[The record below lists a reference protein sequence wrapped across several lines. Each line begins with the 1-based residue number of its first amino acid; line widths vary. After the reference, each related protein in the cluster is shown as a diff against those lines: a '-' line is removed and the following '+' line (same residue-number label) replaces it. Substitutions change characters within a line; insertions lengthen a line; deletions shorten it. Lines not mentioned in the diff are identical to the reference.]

1 MNIRKHINTL
11 LSATLLSI
19 AIYGCNDKWD
29 EHVAVTDEIVND
41 NLFEQL
47 SENNELT
54 EFNKLLVKTGYDKVI
69 AASKTY
75 TVFAPNNDVVAT
87 LSPSLIN
94 DTTQLKIFVANHI
107 AISAYR
113 TDMAADSV
121 KLKMLSG
128 KNLVF
133 LQNEIDEIQITTAN
147 KFAANGIYHIINGA
161 LTPRSSIWEYL
172 RSNNTAYRQAAFIT
186 ALDTINI
193 YPNGQ
198 TNTGNVLFDN
208 EFTRETYNIRNEE
221 VKYTMFLMQ
230 DAALTTEVNKLLPYF
245 LRPSIDTNTNIATQ
259 YAIRDLVFPGELK
272 ASNLPDTLISKFGV
286 KVPVNRNNIVET
298 IKTSNGLIH
307 IVRNMNVELRHRLVT
322 TKIEGENPRQFIP
335 GDRRGNTYFRNKR
348 DPQGILFNDLMV
360 QNHGVSLFE
369 VGYNT
374 PILYSTTY
382 RVFWRAIN
390 DIQTNVF
397 QQRLRV
403 GGVRN
408 AAGLVVN
415 TITTF
420 PYINVNVNDYT
431 EVYLGD
437 FTLTSAGNIPL
448 ALIGATVTTNGNN
461 TLTLDYLKLVPT
473 IK

>member
-1 MNIRKHINTL
+1 MNIRKHINTILSAAL
-11 LSATLLSI
+11 LSL

-47 SENNELT
+47 SANNEVS
-54 EFNKLLVKTGYDKVI
+54 EFNKLLVKTGYDKI
-69 AASKTY
+69 ISASKTY
-75 TVFAPNNDVVAT
+75 TVFAPNNDIIAT
-87 LSPSLIN
+87 LSPSLID
-94 DTTQLKIFVANHI
+94 DTTRLKAFVANHI

-113 TDMAADSV
+113 TDMASDSV

-128 KNLVF
+128 KNLIF

-147 KFAANGIYHIINGA
+147 KFAANGIYHVINGA

-172 RSNNTAYRQAAFIT
+172 LANNTNYRQAAFIT
-186 ALDTINI
+186 SLDTLNI
-193 YPNGQ
+193 YPNASA
-198 TNTGNVLFDN
+198 NTGIPTIDN

-230 DAALTTEVNKLLPYF
+230 NTALTTEVNKLLPYF
-245 LRPSIDTNTNIATQ
+245 LHPSLDTNTNIATQ
-259 YAIRDLVFPGELK
+259 YALRDLVFPGELRID
-272 ASNLPDTLISKFGV
+272 NLPDTLVSRFGV
-286 KVPVNRNNIVET
+286 KVPINRNNIVET
-298 IKTSNGLIH
+298 VKTSNGLIH
-307 IVRNMNVELRHRLVT
+307 IVSNMNVELRHRLVPT
-322 TKIEGENPRQFIP
+322 RIEGENPRQFIP
-335 GDRRGNTYFRNKR
+335 GDRRGNTYYRNKR

-369 VGYNT
+369 VGYQT
-374 PILYSTTY
+374 PLLYSTTY

-415 TITTF
+415 TIITF
-420 PYINVNVNDYT
+420 PYINVNVNDYS
-431 EVYLGD
+431 EVYIGD
-437 FTLTSAGNIPL
+437 FTLTSTSNIPL
-448 ALIGATVTTNGNN
+448 ALIGAAVTTNGNN
-461 TLTLDYLKLVPT
+461 TVTLDYLRLVPT